1 MNFLPVFLLLS
12 ADAFP
17 IWDEISTAVKSTAKL
32 VGAGI
37 VAPFDPKK
45 AGKLASDAGT
55 DWVKYSEQSMIV
67 GPINAGI
74 REAIGDDK
82 GAARVIHETED
93 AFMEEPNV
101 LGLGQVKGI
110 VYLAKGEN
118 EMARETMLSGA
129 RNTLI
134 LGVGAATGG
143 AGAGVFAAGTA
154 AAGTGVA
161 FDGAHSAIDSA
172 VQDERSTHGVWDID
186 RKVDESGAIVAGL
199 DAAAAVAAD
208 FGVGSSGLALKQEGV
223 VESLKE
229 FAKEEAGDQ
238 LKEFADE

>member
-1 MNFLPVFLLLS
+1 
-12 ADAFP
+12 
-17 IWDEISTAVKSTAKL
+17 
-32 VGAGI
+32 
-37 VAPFDPKK
+37 
-45 AGKLASDAGT
+45 
-55 DWVKYSEQSMIV
+55 
-67 GPINAGI
+67 
-74 REAIGDDK
+74 
-82 GAARVIHETED
+82 
-93 AFMEEPNV
+93 
-101 LGLGQVKGI
+101 
-110 VYLAKGEN
+110 
-118 EMARETMLSGA
+118 MLSGA